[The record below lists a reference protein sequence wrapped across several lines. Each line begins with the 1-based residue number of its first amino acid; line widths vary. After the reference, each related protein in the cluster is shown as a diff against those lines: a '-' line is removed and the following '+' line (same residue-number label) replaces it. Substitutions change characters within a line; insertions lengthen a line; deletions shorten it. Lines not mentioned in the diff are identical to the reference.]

1 MAGPARAQARQLL
14 GFRFMMNFRQ
24 PYLSQRFQEFWRFYE
39 IKYGIGIRGITWVY
53 TPIGLLGIM
62 GPFMIFIGT

>member
-1 MAGPARAQARQLL
+1 MVDLPVAVIASITLHQGVK
-14 GFRFMMNFRQ
+14 
-24 PYLSQRFQEFWRFYE
+24 RFQEFWRFYE
-39 IKYGIGIRGITWVY
+39 IKYGIGIRGITCVY